1 MVRLQNEIKYAN
13 VELSSNPDIRVDL
26 ANSWATVVFN
36 SSPGVASL
44 INGVPVFQMDI
55 RPDYSMYGEVANN
68 NITTL
73 EDPVLHD
80 RQDWLER
87 ISMCHW
93 SFDELK
99 DGTAWKFMRNY
110 I

>member
-1 MVRLQNEIKYAN
+1 M
-13 VELSSNPDIRVDL
+13 
-26 ANSWATVVFN
+26 
-36 SSPGVASL
+36 
-44 INGVPVFQMDI
+44 FQLDT
-55 RPDYSMYGEVANN
+55 DTNFSMYGEVANINLN
-68 NITTL
+68 NL

-80 RQDWLER
+80 RQKWLER